1 MYNHFKLIVDI
12 TDEADFDGTEPVYE
26 VGFFYDIEEAY
37 EKAQIAVKHWFAK
50 HPGEVGEVV
59 APVSLWEW
67 MAGALPPRW
76 IEIPI
81 EIEEEVN

>member
-1 MYNHFKLIVDI
+1 MDNHFKLIVDI
-12 TDEADFDGTEPVYE
+12 TDEVDTSEPVYE
-26 VGFFYDIEEAY
+26 LGFFYDIEEAY

-50 HPGEVGEVV
+50 HPGEVV
-59 APVSLWEW
+59 APISLWEW
-67 MAGALPPRW
+67 SVWEVPARW

>member
-1 MYNHFKLIVDI
+1 MDNHFKLIVDN
-12 TDEADFDGTEPVYE
+12 EVAYFDDVE
-26 VGFFYDIEEAY
+26 IAY
-37 EKAQIAVKHWFAK
+37 ELAQIASRRIPH
-50 HPGEVGEVV
+50 
-59 APVSLWEW
+59 VSLWEW